1 VYSSLIS
8 TIISLMSKC
17 ILFIDGENTL
27 YKVEEILKEGVIDKA
42 AVDLASLNLNK
53 LFRLEEKNFGDKI
66 IELLGSF

>member
-1 VYSSLIS
+1 
-8 TIISLMSKC
+8 MSKC